1 MRSERWSEK
10 PQDEG
15 STPSRSTISGTIDEM
30 VKSPAPQAGGC
41 GFNSHW
47 YHQSIRCVR
56 RIGRVTSLSR
66 WSLWVRHPYASPF
79 LWESGRAEI
88 AADCK
93 SAALGLRWFKSN
105 LSHQYCGVEERLP
118 CCPHKAKTPV
128 RIRSPQPIYMAM

>member
-15 STPSRSTISGTIDEM
+15 STPSRSTKSGTIDEM

-41 GFNSHW
+41 GFKSHW
-47 YHQSIRCVR
+47 YHQSHGALDELVE
-56 RIGRVTSLSR
+56 
-66 WSLWVRHPYASPF
+66 SPAF
-79 LWESGRAEI
+79 HAGAYGFDPHTHHHFIWESGRAEI

-128 RIRSPQPIYMAM
+128 RIRSPQPIYLAM